1 MALIY
6 FTLYSQ
12 GCSVF
17 FDTSTGFL
25 VREHDSER
33 PRSGAK
39 RGNVVRT
46 GSYNVLGDP
55 SDQRTRERRTTP
67 NGQDLLAVP
76 DSQTSASMISG
87 AEVLGFALHGFS
99 SLDGNRPQDANGF
112 PSFGEDFLLQL
123 TRKYPSGTIWL
134 FREDDKLSTF
144 TDEGGRDRH
153 SASQTASPSKRNGY
167 EHRKVEAATLKNALP
182 QVRQILF
189 VPLFEAELS
198 RATAGCF
205 AFTTDTT
212 RILSAEAELGFVKSF
227 VNSVGAQVARIN
239 AVAADKSK
247 NAFIGSISHELRSP
261 LHGILAAAEFLE
273 DTNLDTYQKSL
284 ISTQVSCGKT
294 LLQVI
299 EHVLDYSKIN
309 SFEKVIAAYILI
321 RNSTDK
327 SRMRRLPLSKGARCP
342 VTAYTLGPRCKT
354 CMPTRTLQSCAR
366 R

>member
-1 MALIY
+1 M
-6 FTLYSQ
+6 TL
-12 GCSVF
+12 
-17 FDTSTGFL
+17 
-25 VREHDSER
+25 
-33 PRSGAK
+33 
-39 RGNVVRT
+39 
-46 GSYNVLGDP
+46 
-55 SDQRTRERRTTP
+55 
-67 NGQDLLAVP
+67 NGQDLLMA
-76 DSQTSASMISG
+76 SYSEMNASMIPH
-87 AEVLGFALHGFS
+87 AEVLGFALHNFS
-99 SLDGNRPQDANGF
+99 SLNGNRLQDADEF
-112 PSFGEDFLLQL
+112 PSLEEDFLLQL
-123 TRKYPSGTIWL
+123 TRKYPNGTIWL
-134 FREDDKLSTF
+134 FREDDSLSTS
-144 TDEGGRDRH
+144 TDEGACDRP
-153 SASQTASPSKRNGY
+153 SASESASPSKRNEC
-167 EHRKVEAATLKNALP
+167 EHREAEVATLKKGFP

-205 AFTTDTT
+205 AFTTDVT
-212 RILSAEAELGFVKSF
+212 RILSAEAELGFIKSF

-309 SFEKVIAAYILI
+309 SFEKVAATSIVI

-327 SRMRRLPLSKGARCP
+327 FRMRRLPLSKGARCS
-342 VTAYTLGPRCKT
+342 VTAYALGPGCKT
-354 CMPTRTLQSCAR
+354 CTPTRKLQSCAR